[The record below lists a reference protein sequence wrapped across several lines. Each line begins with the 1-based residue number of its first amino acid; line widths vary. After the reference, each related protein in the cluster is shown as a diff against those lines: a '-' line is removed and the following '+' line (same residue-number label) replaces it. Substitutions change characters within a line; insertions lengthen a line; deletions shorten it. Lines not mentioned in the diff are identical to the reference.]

1 MSAASLT
8 CSQMTLFDTGS
19 AISSPASA
27 GGLLLPDSPDG
38 PMIGKSGQA
47 APPASRSRSPA
58 SSAVMMTSG
67 TYGPSYSACSVPE
80 GPLSSWENRLRQ
92 RLARIGSTECALTWK
107 ESVTPAGQS
116 LCRLVPSTRPIEG
129 TDCGLWVTPSAR
141 DWKDSP
147 GMAQEGA
154 DGRNR
159 IDQLPRQVAAAMWPT
174 ATLGDSRNS
183 RNATVSRS
191 DPDSQHHSG
200 WTLSDHAH
208 AMAMWPTPT
217 TPSGGQGWPE
227 GTTITGRRPNG
238 TKATVT
244 LLQVVGHLGTTPDGS
259 SDTTAKRGALAPEF
273 VSWLMGFP
281 PSWLD
286 CAPTTMPK
294 KAKSK

>member
-67 TYGPSYSACSVPE
+67 TYGPSYSACSAPE
-80 GPLSSWENRLRQ
+80 GPLSSWESRLRQ

-107 ESVTPAGQS
+107 ASATPAGQS
-116 LCRLVPSTRPIEG
+116 LCRLVPSTRPTAEI
-129 TDCGLWVTPSAR
+129 DCGLWVTPSAR

-159 IDQLPRQVAAAMWPT
+159 IDQLPRQVAAAMWSTPRTSDREKGGPNQSFGAGGQPLPAQAYHVAMWPT
-174 ATLGDSRNS
+174 ATLGNSRNS
-183 RNATVSRS
+183 RNATSGRS
-191 DPDSQHHSG
+191 NAESQHHSG

-208 AMAMWPTPT
+208 AMRGAP
-217 TPSGGQGWPE
+217 
-227 GTTITGRRPNG
+227 
-238 TKATVT
+238 
-244 LLQVVGHLGTTPDGS
+244 PDGS
-259 SDTTAKRGALAPEF
+259 SDTTAKRGALNPEF

-281 PSWLD
+281 PEWGN
-286 CAPTTMPK
+286 CAPTAMPSSRRSPQK
-294 KAKSK
+294 